1 MNHITIQNLDHKILR
16 RLKEIA
22 WHDGQTFDNFLRRL
36 LTNAATPQA
45 PAEFRELYGLALAS
59 AQSEHDPGKG
69 HVASYALPL
78 KKQKHSRGNSVGPS
92 QAEER

>member
-22 WHDGQTFDNFLRRL
+22 WHDGQTFEDFLRRL
-36 LTNAATPQA
+36 FTDAATPQA
-45 PAEFRELYGLALAS
+45 PAEFYGLAMAS
-59 AQSEHDPGKG
+59 AQSEHDPGNG

-78 KKQKHSRGNSVGPS
+78 KKQKHWCGNSLGPS
-92 QAEER
+92 QAKER